1 MHEIIS
7 SLAAMAVDKCLLPVV
22 TVKHNSSKSI
32 AGHSN
37 PRPANAGDLFAI
49 IASDSVTV
57 LY

>member
-1 MHEIIS
+1 
-7 SLAAMAVDKCLLPVV
+7 MAVDKCLLPVV

-49 IASDSVTV
+49 IALDSDTI
-57 LY
+57 LYL